1 MTNTTI
7 DSEWEKKAIR
17 TLAMWR
23 NPWEF
28 IKTRQEIA
36 HITAEFNA
44 AWDAAD
50 VAYDA
55 AVKAY
60 DAATDRALFILESA
74 RAEIFAR
81 ETK

>member
-1 MTNTTI
+1 MTNTI
-7 DSEWEKKAIR
+7 VDPEWEKKAIR
-17 TLAMWR
+17 TLATWR
-23 NPWEF
+23 NPWQL

-60 DAATDRALFILESA
+60 DAATNRALSILESA

-81 ETK
+81 GVK